1 MAASDLRE
9 PADPPRERRGG
20 RPRSRRLPVAGLLA
34 GLAIGLAVV
43 LLPSAGGP
51 RPSAGTPAA
60 GAGTGAGTGATLP
73 PTAVAAPVPQ
83 AGTGMVPAALDAGFA
98 AYSDHST
105 CADWAGGDGISGVRL
120 SSSQVAWFF
129 SDSYLG
135 PATPST
141 GFANSRLVHN
151 SVVIQTAGGDG
162 SGFVTLTGGAACS
175 PATVVSPPHAPGGP
189 NTRYWVE
196 DGLEVGQTVFKFY
209 NSYRLGNAPYIP
221 TGTVLA
227 AFPASTL
234 AAASTDGAVAEP
246 QLTPL
251 PSYTPPGNASPVAWG
266 AAVLRD
272 GGTVYVYGTQTPD
285 TLVPDRQ
292 LYLARVPASQLTD
305 FAAWQFYAGAD
316 RWTGSQPEARPVQP
330 SSSSLSVSSG
340 FSVVKAGQRY
350 WLIQANPIAGNQDID
365 AYPATSPAGPFDQTA
380 GIVLYR
386 DPGIGLDPAHDFR
399 LMYEARAEL
408 AVSTSTELVISY
420 NVNSTGITT
429 GCVPMSWFT
438 NTVTQP
444 RFVAV
449 PLALLSGNGG
459 PAGTAAA
466 ADTPAAG
473 TAVAAGSRAAGT
485 TVAADSPA
493 AGTTVAADS
502 PGDAVTAGPPDY
514 PQVADRAPAQWFDEW
529 NYRDGC
535 PPVPGV
541 TSAQARSEA
550 GSVTLSWPDAGL
562 GIGYHVYVRPPGA
575 AGYTLRSTVRYVLS
589 TTTRSVSVTLS
600 GLEPGNY
607 LAKVV
612 PYNLRQTVGGAARV
626 TFTVPS

>member
-1 MAASDLRE
+1 
-9 PADPPRERRGG
+9 
-20 RPRSRRLPVAGLLA
+20 
-34 GLAIGLAVV
+34 
-43 LLPSAGGP
+43 
-51 RPSAGTPAA
+51 
-60 GAGTGAGTGATLP
+60 
-73 PTAVAAPVPQ
+73 
-83 AGTGMVPAALDAGFA
+83 
-98 AYSDHST
+98 
-105 CADWAGGDGISGVRL
+105 
-120 SSSQVAWFF
+120 
-129 SDSYLG
+129 
-135 PATPST
+135 
-141 GFANSRLVHN
+141 
-151 SVVIQTAGGDG
+151 
-162 SGFVTLTGGAACS
+162 
-175 PATVVSPPHAPGGP
+175 
-189 NTRYWVE
+189 
-196 DGLEVGQTVFKFY
+196 
-209 NSYRLGNAPYIP
+209 
-221 TGTVLA
+221 
-227 AFPASTL
+227 
-234 AAASTDGAVAEP
+234 
-246 QLTPL
+246 
-251 PSYTPPGNASPVAWG
+251 
-266 AAVLRD
+266 
-272 GGTVYVYGTQTPD
+272 
-285 TLVPDRQ
+285 
-292 LYLARVPASQLTD
+292 
-305 FAAWQFYAGAD
+305 
-316 RWTGSQPEARPVQP
+316 
-330 SSSSLSVSSG
+330 
-340 FSVVKAGQRY
+340 
-350 WLIQANPIAGNQDID
+350 
-365 AYPATSPAGPFDQTA
+365 
-380 GIVLYR
+380 
-386 DPGIGLDPAHDFR
+386 
-399 LMYEARAEL
+399 MYEARAEL

-466 ADTPAAG
+466 ADT
-473 TAVAAGSRAAGT
+473 
-485 TVAADSPA
+485 PA

-575 AGYTLRSTVRYVLS
+575 AGYRLRSTVRYVLS